1 MTLKVFHFTE
11 TKQGSPDALAARLAQ
26 GVDFS
31 HGRETPNPAA
41 YDILIAAAPSKE
53 LLEASPQ
60 LRALIIPFA
69 GLPENTRDL
78 LRSYPQVAVHNA
90 PYNYVATAE
99 TALALMLASAKFV
112 VEGDK
117 HLRRNDWTVR
127 YSDRPQL
134 LLQGR
139 TVLILGYGRIGRYM
153 APVCRA
159 LGMTTLG
166 VRRTLQPED
175 QTESFAEIFGVD
187 ELHTLLPRAD
197 VLLIALPGTSETTG
211 LIGERELALLPADAV
226 LVNVGRGSVV
236 DERALYQALVGRKLA
251 AAGLDVWYRYPRNKA
266 ERTQTAP
273 SHYPFHELD
282 NAILS
287 PHRAGWLGSED
298 ESRMAFLAEMLNKA
312 AAGQPL
318 PYRLD
323 LKRGY

>member
-1 MTLKVFHFTE
+1 MSLNVFHYTE

-26 GVDFS
+26 GIDFS
-31 HGRETPNPAA
+31 HGRVVPNPAA
-41 YDILIAAAPSKE
+41 YDILIAASPSEE
-53 LLEASPQ
+53 LLEASPRLQ
-60 LRALIIPFA
+60 ALIIPFA
-69 GLPENTRDL
+69 GLPENTRAL
-78 LRSYPQVAVHNA
+78 LRNYPQISVHNA

-159 LGMTTLG
+159 LGMSVIG
-166 VRRTLQPED
+166 MRRTLQPED
-175 QTESFAEIFGVD
+175 RTEPGVEIYGV
-187 ELHTLLPRAD
+187 EQLHALLPRAD
-197 VLLIALPGTSETTG
+197 VLLVALPGTPQTTD
-211 LIGERELALLPADAV
+211 LIGEKELAALPKDAL

-236 DERALYQALVGRKLA
+236 DETALYQALVSGKLV
-251 AAGLDVWYRYPRNKA
+251 AAGLDVWYRYPRTKA
-266 ERTQTAP
+266 ERTKTAP
-273 SHYPFHELD
+273 SQHPFHRLD
-282 NAILS
+282 NVILS
-287 PHRAGWLGSED
+287 PHRAGWLGRED

-312 AAGQPL
+312 ASGQPL
-318 PYRLD
+318 PNRID
-323 LKRGY
+323 LERGY